1 VIKNS
6 LYYILII
13 FFGTQCRQTYLPPA
27 TQANY
32 SYLVVDGFI
41 ANGNDSTIIRLSRT
55 TPISDS
61 IFSAPELGAQV
72 SVAGDQGDVY
82 FLTDAGNGNYYIP
95 SLTLK
100 SAEKYKLRIAT
111 TNGKTYESEPQEPR
125 ATPPID
131 SLSWDQATPSPGA
144 VNIYVTTHDPQNNT
158 RYYKWDYI
166 ETWKYTS
173 KFQSILEYTSN
184 GLIIRPTADDIFT
197 CWRTK
202 TSSDILIN
210 SSEKLEDDVIFKSL
224 LVHIVAPDD
233 RLTTKYSLLV
243 KQYAI
248 DKNAFTYYRQLQNNS
263 QNLGSIFGTTPS
275 QLKGNIHN
283 VNDASEVV
291 IGYINAGSISQQRIF
306 IDFSQ
311 LNLWPPTSTYYANC
325 ELVLLGLNE
334 YQFYLTQGSYL
345 PLYYKSSNGR
355 PVGLWVGSPDCVD
368 CRLHGGTNTKPSF
381 WP

>member
-1 VIKNS
+1 M
-6 LYYILII
+6 LM
-13 FFGTQCRQTYLPPA
+13 FCTQCRQTYLPPVSK
-27 TQANY
+27 NNNNF
-32 SYLVVDGFI
+32 LVVDGFI
-41 ANGNDSTIIRLSRT
+41 ASGNDSTIITLSRS

-61 IFSAPELGAQV
+61 IFSVSESGAQV
-72 SVAGDQGDVY
+72 SVVGDQGEVY

-95 SLTLK
+95 SLSLN
-100 SAEKYKLRIAT
+100 SAEKYKLRIVT
-111 TNGKTYESEPQEPR
+111 SNGSAYESDPQEVR
-125 ATPPID
+125 ASPPID
-131 SLSWDQATPSPGA
+131 SVSWEQSAPAPGA

-158 RYYKWDYI
+158 RYYKWDYV
-166 ETWKYTS
+166 ETWLYYS
-173 KFQSILEYTSN
+173 GLQSILEYTN
-184 GLIIRPTADDIFT
+184 DTLIYRPPADDIFT
-197 CWRTK
+197 CWHTRNST
-202 TSSDILIN
+202 DIFIN
-210 SSEKLEDDVIFKSL
+210 SSEKLEDDVIFKNPL
-224 LVHIVAPDD
+224 AQIAAPDD
-233 RLTTKYSLLV
+233 RLLKKYSLLV

-248 DKNAFTYYRQLQNNS
+248 DRTAFNYYQQLQNNS
-263 QNLGSIFGTTPS
+263 HNLGSIFGTTPS

-283 VNDASEVV
+283 MNDSSEVV
-291 IGYINAGSISQQRIF
+291 IGYISAGSISQQRIF